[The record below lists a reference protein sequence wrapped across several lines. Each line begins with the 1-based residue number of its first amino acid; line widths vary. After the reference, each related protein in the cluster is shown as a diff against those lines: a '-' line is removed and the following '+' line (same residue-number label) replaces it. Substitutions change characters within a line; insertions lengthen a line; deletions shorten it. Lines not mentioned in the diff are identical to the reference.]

1 MNKKALGIIG
11 LVAGLAAGF
20 LTVELVWHNHKK
32 PSGIDSGQD
41 YAADMSGYASYDENT
56 EYNFVSSNVAEVLSK
71 MNHGDTFTAYFGFS
85 DCPWCVCEMPLL
97 NEAAADNGQEVL
109 YVDTRA
115 NPEWKSN
122 SDIDGFQD
130 LVNSSIGQ
138 LLEIDEDGSRRLY
151 VPLVLFVKDG
161 TITAYHQG
169 TLEGHNAHENPVLT
183 EEQSAKLLEILNA
196 GFAAEKTE
204 GDQVQVLED
213 LETVVETGRENS

>member
-1 MNKKALGIIG
+1 MNKKTIGIIG
-11 LVAGLAAGF
+11 LVTGLVAGF
-20 LTVELVWHNHKK
+20 LAVELVWHNHKN
-32 PSGIDSGQD
+32 PSDIDSGQD
-41 YAADMSGYASYDENT
+41 YTADMSGYASYDENT

-85 DCPWCVCEMPLL
+85 TCPWCACEMPLL
-97 NEAAADNGQEVL
+97 NEAASDNGQDVL

-130 LVNSSIGQ
+130 LVNSPIGQ
-138 LLEIDEDGSRRLY
+138 ILEIDEDGNRRLY

-169 TLEGHNAHENPVLT
+169 TLTGHDAHENPTLT
-183 EEQSAKLLEILNA
+183 DEQSAKLLEILNA
-196 GFAAEKTE
+196 GFETEKAE
-204 GDQVQVLED
+204 GDAVPAADD
-213 LETVVETGRENS
+213 LETIISEK